1 MATLTRDISIFID
14 GSRSG
19 GLEAVLDGKAST
31 QRAYPHALM
40 AGDSCVLNIYFRQRS
55 TANSASTAYE
65 LPSGSTLVV
74 AGRTTSGNLLFVS
87 SDFVVSG
94 TSDDV
99 RMAGT
104 LNLNTSE
111 IETAMVGINYGG
123 SIDLYI
129 DIEVRDAGNTERLTY
144 RATAKLYKQIY
155 AGETAPS
162 IVTLPPAILTSP
174 DGSYWQL
181 GVSNDGQPTFTRV
194 L

>member
-1 MATLTRDISIFID
+1 
-14 GSRSG
+14 
-19 GLEAVLDGKAST
+19 
-31 QRAYPHALM
+31 
-40 AGDSCVLNIYFRQRS
+40 
-55 TANSASTAYE
+55 
-65 LPSGSTLVV
+65 
-74 AGRTTSGNLLFVS
+74 
-87 SDFVVSG
+87 
-94 TSDDV
+94 
-99 RMAGT
+99 MAGT